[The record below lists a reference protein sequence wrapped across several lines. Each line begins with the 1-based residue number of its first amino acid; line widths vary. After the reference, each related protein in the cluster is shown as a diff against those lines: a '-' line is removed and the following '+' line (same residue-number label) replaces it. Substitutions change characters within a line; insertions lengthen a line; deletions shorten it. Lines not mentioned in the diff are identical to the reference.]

1 MLRSYVVMLR
11 NYVVMLRSYEAREWA
26 SASTF
31 LVEFA
36 MIVYAVDG
44 AWIGEENAE
53 WNEWV
58 SEWGGDELLKCTEG
72 RTTKTTVT
80 YDVTQAKSL
89 VFQLYEIVL

>member
-1 MLRSYVVMLR
+1 MNLSY
-11 NYVVMLRSYEAREWA
+11 SYIP

-72 RTTKTTVT
+72 RTTKAPVT
-80 YDVTQAKSL
+80 YDATQVKSL
-89 VFQLYEIVL
+89 VLQLYEIVPTLT

>member
-1 MLRSYVVMLR
+1 MGSVWHFYLGIYLGKIPIWFELFV
-11 NYVVMLRSYEAREWA
+11 Y

-58 SEWGGDELLKCTEG
+58 SEWGGDELYWNAQKVEQP
-72 RTTKTTVT
+72 RRPSPMMKH
-80 YDVTQAKSL
+80 K
-89 VFQLYEIVL
+89 

>member
-1 MLRSYVVMLR
+1 MNLSY
-11 NYVVMLRSYEAREWA
+11 SYIP

-58 SEWGGDELLKCTEG
+58 SEWGGDELYWNAQKVEQP
-72 RTTKTTVT
+72 RRPSPMMQHK
-80 YDVTQAKSL
+80 
-89 VFQLYEIVL
+89 